1 MPRTGYALHMRG
13 LIPVLLSLLLGLS
26 TFGHGAVRLSVA
38 AGTPVVL
45 CTDEGAVSV
54 TLDRN
59 GNPQPA
65 THHHCPDCLPLIA
78 LDATPATAP
87 ATQHRLVAPVVPVP
101 PTSASIAR
109 LLLQPPARGPPAF
122 SVV

>member
-1 MPRTGYALHMRG
+1 MT
-13 LIPVLLSLLLGLS
+13 INVLEVSRPPQMSNTTYEVLSLNATAGYTFSPPLS
-26 TFGHGAVRLSVA
+26 AVN
-38 AGTPVVL
+38 
-45 CTDEGAVSV
+45 
-54 TLDRN
+54 RN
-59 GNPQPA
+59 GNPLPA
-65 THHHCPDCLPLIA
+65 SHHHCPDCLPLIA

-87 ATQHRLVAPVVPVP
+87 ATPHRLVAPVVPVP